1 MMNTPP
7 AENPLSAFLA
17 YEDVAAAAAWLQRS
31 FGFTEDAGSR
41 MLGAD
46 GSVKHAEVRAG
57 AALLILGNPGIHG
70 DSPSQGVSTMLI
82 VRVPD
87 VDEHYRRAREAGAE
101 IVIAATD
108 EPWGVRR
115 YQARDPEGHQWQ
127 FEQPL
132 G

>member
-1 MMNTPP
+1 MNTPP

-17 YEDVAAAAAWLQRS
+17 YEDVA
-31 FGFTEDAGSR
+31 
-41 MLGAD
+41 
-46 GSVKHAEVRAG
+46 
-57 AALLILGNPGIHG
+57 G
-70 DSPSQGVSTMLI
+70 DSPRQGVSTMLI